1 MALLDRIFGSKKTAA
16 PAAERVDQVIAPEK
30 DTPRPA
36 RAMVYREV
44 TIMYESGYKRKGVV
58 LDYSDH
64 GVRLRFST
72 VERLPD
78 EVHLK
83 ADCVGLHGAARVVW
97 QEGSEVGLTMVA

>member
-16 PAAERVDQVIAPEK
+16 VPAADRVDQVIAPEK

-44 TIMYESGYKRKGVV
+44 TVMYESGYTRKGVV

-78 EVHLK
+78 EVRLK
-83 ADCVGLHGAARVVW
+83 ADAVGLHGAARVVW
-97 QEGSEVGLTMVA
+97 QEGSEVGLTMI